1 MGSCADCRYSQID
14 HDDDGSFEDGP
25 LLRCHRFPPQLLAL
39 DGDVAQSWPNV
50 TETDWCGE
58 HAAAGSATPTDTGPS
73 TRSEA
78 GGGELVRPVGERRA
92 EQPARPVAGSATPG
106 RFEAT
111 YDPHPFEADDNG
123 ACIVCWSGNTGGPL
137 HVAADGTVHPRWC
150 DLPWGH
156 EGEHMPRNHPGF
168 PVAGSTTPEAET

>member
-92 EQPARPVAGSATPG
+92 EQPARPVAGCC
-106 RFEAT
+106 
-111 YDPHPFEADDNG
+111 DD
-123 ACIVCWSGNTGGPL
+123 C
-137 HVAADGTVHPRWC
+137 C
-150 DLPWGH
+150 DLDH
-156 EGEHMPRNHPGF
+156 AHD
-168 PVAGSTTPEAET
+168 VTPNDHAHGGDDE